1 MLSRIW
7 HKLLDSAWLSMGYA
21 SFNKLPKGISFAG
34 GQYPGEIKLLKD
46 FTYLD
51 GDGTRHTRQEIFDT
65 IFDAIRNARK
75 LILLDMFLFNDFQ
88 AKQVEETRKLSS
100 ELTKLLIQQKD
111 QFPDLTV
118 ILITDPINTMY
129 GGIASKSFTELC
141 DHGVQLVT
149 TDIDKLRD
157 SNPMYSFFWR
167 LLIRP
172 FGISPGGL
180 WPSPFGDS
188 RIPFRSYLKLLNF
201 KANHRKTVITDS
213 GEDWIGIVATG
224 NPHDASSAHRNVAI
238 KFNGPAVKDL
248 YTTEL
253 AVLSISAANHPDINI
268 KPTHDRLKAEQQPD
282 SDASVQVVTEKQI
295 KIAVLE
301 AINVA
306 QSGGTIDLILFYLSD
321 RDIIRAFKSASA
333 RGVKIRMILDPNK
346 DAFGL
351 KKIGIPNRPVA
362 YDLQESNIQIRW
374 AFTHGEQ
381 CHSKMLIGIHPERCT
396 LILGSANF
404 TRRNLEDFN
413 LETDVVVRA
422 PKGTAIIDDSQAMF
436 NMIWNNEENK
446 IYSAEYDLYRD
457 EGRVRYWLY
466 RLMELTGISTF

>member
-1 MLSRIW
+1 MLSRIRN
-7 HKLLDSAWLSMGYA
+7 KLLDSAWLSMGYA
-21 SFNKLPKGISFAG
+21 SFNQLPEGISFAG
-34 GQYPGEIKLLKD
+34 GQYPGDVELLKD
-46 FTYLD
+46 FTYID
-51 GDGTRHTRQEIFDT
+51 NQGTRHTRQEIFDA
-65 IFDAIRNARK
+65 IFDAIRNARE

-88 AKQVEETRKLSS
+88 GNQREETRKLSS
-100 ELTKLLIQQKD
+100 ELTNLLIQQKE

-129 GGIASKSFTELC
+129 GGISSEPFGELC
-141 DHGVQLVT
+141 AAGIQLVT
-149 TDIDKLRD
+149 TDLDKLRD

-172 FGISPGGL
+172 FGISPGGI
-180 WPSPFGDS
+180 WPSPFGDD

-201 KANHRKTVITDS
+201 KANHRKTVITDN

-238 KFNGPAVKDL
+238 KFNGPAVRDL
-248 YTTEL
+248 YTSEL
-253 AVLSISAANHPDINI
+253 AVLAISAAAKPDIHINQGLERFGA
-268 KPTHDRLKAEQQPD
+268 KPKLDND
-282 SDASVQVVTEKQI
+282 VSVQVVTEKQI

-306 QSGGTIDLILFYLSD
+306 QSGSTIDLILFYLSD
-321 RDIIRAFKSASA
+321 RDIIIALKAASA
-333 RGVKIRMILDPNK
+333 HGVKIRLILDPNK
-346 DAFGL
+346 DAFGI
-351 KKIGIPNRPVA
+351 KKTGIPNRPAA
-362 YDLQESNIQIRW
+362 YDLQDTNIKIRW

-381 CHSKMLIGIHPERCT
+381 CHSKMLISIHSNDCS

-422 PKGTAIIDDSQAMF
+422 PKNTTIIKESQAMF
-436 NMIWNNEENK
+436 NLIWNNEENK
-446 IYSAEYDLYRD
+446 IFSAEYDLYRD
-457 EGRVRYWLY
+457 EGRFRYWLY